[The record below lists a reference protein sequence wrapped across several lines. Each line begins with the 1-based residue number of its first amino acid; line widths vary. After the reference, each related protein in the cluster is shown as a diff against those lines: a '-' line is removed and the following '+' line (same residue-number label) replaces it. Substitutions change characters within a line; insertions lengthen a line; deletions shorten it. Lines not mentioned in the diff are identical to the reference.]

1 MKIRLA
7 KAHSTYLDKGRKDLT
22 KYGGGFKMDRPK
34 NISNAFL
41 AEEEIEEMSVAG
53 SIVGAVSKNNK
64 LNNKRKQKNVKRRR
78 KKT

>member
-1 MKIRLA
+1 
-7 KAHSTYLDKGRKDLT
+7 
-22 KYGGGFKMDRPK
+22 MDRLK

-53 SIVGAVSKNNK
+53 SIVGSVTKDNK
-64 LNNKRKQKNVKRRR
+64 FNKNKRKQKNVKRRR